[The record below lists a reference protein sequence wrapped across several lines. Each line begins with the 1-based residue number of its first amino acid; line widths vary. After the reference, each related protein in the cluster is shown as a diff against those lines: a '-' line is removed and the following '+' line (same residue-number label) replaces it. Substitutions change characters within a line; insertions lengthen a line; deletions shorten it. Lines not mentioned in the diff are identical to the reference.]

1 MKIVVVLKTLT
12 LATVLGCSGVNSSED
27 APPVL
32 LKKRVDFQ
40 QFESLIEQKMN
51 SQEDAWNRG
60 DLEGF
65 MNGYW
70 HSDSLKF
77 IGKSGLTYGWDTT
90 LANYK
95 KSYPD
100 TDAMGRLTFDN
111 LSIEMIDSDVILVIG
126 KWMLARNT
134 LGDTLQGHYSLNWQ
148 KKDGD
153 WVIVVDH
160 SS

>member
-1 MKIVVVLKTLT
+1 MKIVVVLKTLA
-12 LATVLGCSGVNSSED
+12 LATLLGCNEVNPSKTDPSVFLEKS
-27 APPVL
+27 A
-32 LKKRVDFQ
+32 DFQ
-40 QFESLIEQKMN
+40 QVESLIEQKMN
-51 SQEDAWNRG
+51 SQEDSWNRG

-77 IGKSGLTYGWDTT
+77 IGKSGLTYGWETT

-111 LSIEMIDSDVILVIG
+111 VSIEMIDSDVILVIG
-126 KWMLARNT
+126 KWMLVRKS

>member
-1 MKIVVVLKTLT
+1 MK
-12 LATVLGCSGVNSSED
+12 CSCSKNVNSFYCLGLQRNQFIGRR
-27 APPVL
+27 PPVL

-77 IGKSGLTYGWDTT
+77 IGKAGLTYGWDTT

-126 KWMLARNT
+126 KWMLAQYVGRYAARALFFELAEKGWR
-134 LGDTLQGHYSLNWQ
+134 LGNCC
-148 KKDGD
+148 
-153 WVIVVDH
+153 
-160 SS
+160 

>member
-1 MKIVVVLKTLT
+1 MK
-12 LATVLGCSGVNSSED
+12 SDVNTD
-27 APPVL
+27 L
-32 LKKRVDFQ
+32 IRV
-40 QFESLIEQKMN
+40 N
-51 SQEDAWNRG
+51 
-60 DLEGF
+60 
-65 MNGYW
+65 
-70 HSDSLKF
+70 SDSLKF
-77 IGKSGLTYGWDTT
+77 IGKAGLTYGWDTT

-126 KWMLARNT
+126 KWMLVRNT